1 VLSPDLL
8 REVEPVDRVDGIEEP
23 HGVLRLVALQVADQ
37 VPGAATDFLDFP
49 ACLLHFIFAEMRDAG
64 PQGFLDGGGGSR
76 FGDGDQL
83 DFRRVAARFLS
94 RQSNGFVN
102 PLEAGRKIIHQVS
115 LSLKRASV
123 IPLRRVLTYH

>member
-1 VLSPDLL
+1 M
-8 REVEPVDRVDGIEEP
+8 
-23 HGVLRLVALQVADQ
+23 ADQ
-37 VPGAATDFLDFP
+37 MPGAAADFFDFP
-49 ACLLHFIFAEMRDAG
+49 ARLLDFIFAEMRDAR

-83 DFRRVAARFLS
+83 DFRRVAARFLR
-94 RQSNGFVN
+94 RQGDGFVN
-102 PLEAGRKIIHQVS
+102 PLKAGRKIIHQVS